1 MRRLGFGPFFWRR
14 AFRTSIARAYFFAAM
29 RETTSSSFDLPKLI
43 AKRAS
48 VEQSLKAPARRV
60 NPERPALPAGLIW
73 ATPA

>member
-1 MRRLGFGPFFWRR
+1 
-14 AFRTSIARAYFFAAM
+14 M
-29 RETTSSSFDLPKLI
+29 RETTSSSFDLLKLI

-60 NPERPALPAGLIW
+60 NPERPACPALPAGLIW